1 MGDIMKKENMLT
13 VMESELEKALTDFD
27 FAMDWNTK
35 KHTIELFVVIF
46 AENKELSEIED
57 DEGVVSEEEVIE
69 FEDSILFYDITGST
83 PDSEEYLAVIPFDR
97 KKGMSREW
105 LKAFASHLNDV
116 LVDGQD
122 DLLTFLSNEE
132 EEVFELNWSQEA
144 FEQHM
149 ASVEDKTMIAYP
161 RF

>member
-1 MGDIMKKENMLT
+1 MLT
-13 VMESELEKALTDFD
+13 VMEAELEKALTDFD

-69 FEDSILFYDITGST
+69 FEDSLLFYDVAGST
-83 PDSEEYLAVIPFDR
+83 PDSEDYLAVIPFDR
-97 KKGMSREW
+97 KKGLSREW
-105 LKAFASHLNDV
+105 LKAFAGYLNDV
-116 LVDGQD
+116 LVEGQD
-122 DLLTFLSNEE
+122 DLLSFLTNDE
-132 EEVFELNWSQEA
+132 EEVFELKWSQDA
-144 FEQHM
+144 FEQQM
-149 ASVEDKTMIAYP
+149 QTIEDKTIIAYP